1 MSVLLSDI
9 NKIELTRNDY
19 ENLENIVRQY
29 QKIISSYSDTKQQIK
44 EAIKQEDSNGFLWF
58 KNKQIVNLEEKQ
70 QLQKQLLSLK
80 ENRNKLYYE
89 IRNHVAKLVSMNPD
103 YEQIYGYYLDCRS
116 FNEEVYSNYKYNI
129 RLIKDKRKIDKFF
142 NKLSYHLENNIEISE
157 EDLLKFKTLYSK
169 VIVFLKKVYQYKE
182 NKSKLVGIGNF
193 EFNPELDISD
203 AYTVL
208 SIISLL
214 YTTIINP
221 IYNEHKDT
229 YVEYTNKKEFVSRY
243 NKRIN
248 FLTERVLK
256 M

>member
-1 MSVLLSDI
+1 M
-9 NKIELTRNDY
+9 
-19 ENLENIVRQY
+19 
-29 QKIISSYSDTKQQIK
+29 
-44 EAIKQEDSNGFLWF
+44 
-58 KNKQIVNLEEKQ
+58 
-70 QLQKQLLSLK
+70 
-80 ENRNKLYYE
+80 
-89 IRNHVAKLVSMNPD
+89 
-103 YEQIYGYYLDCRS
+103 
-116 FNEEVYSNYKYNI
+116 
-129 RLIKDKRKIDKFF
+129 
-142 NKLSYHLENNIEISE
+142 
-157 EDLLKFKTLYSK
+157 
-169 VIVFLKKVYQYKE
+169 FLKKVYQYKE